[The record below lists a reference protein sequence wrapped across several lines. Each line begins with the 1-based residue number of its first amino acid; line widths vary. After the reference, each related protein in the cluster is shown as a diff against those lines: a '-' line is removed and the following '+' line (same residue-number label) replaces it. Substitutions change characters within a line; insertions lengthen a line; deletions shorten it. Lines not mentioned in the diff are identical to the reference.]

1 MLRLLSAAALV
12 ALLGAGCAGPTEI
25 ATLRSETGTPEENAL
40 PVVRLR
46 AEPYSFAY
54 YSGLTDSVRL
64 TIRDVGEWQQVWTAL
79 GRGSS
84 PESPL
89 PEIDFTREMVTVAAL
104 GTRYS
109 GGFSI
114 YVDSAYLR
122 SDHVEVVIRKVSPGR
137 QCGVT
142 GALTQPVDIARLPA
156 STLPVRFRER
166 STVHDC
172 G

>member
-1 MLRLLSAAALV
+1 MLRLPSVAALV
-12 ALLGAGCAGPTEI
+12 ALLAGCAAPTEI
-25 ATLRSETGTPEENAL
+25 ATLRSETGAPEGTVL
-40 PVVRLR
+40 PVTRLR

-54 YSGLTDSVRL
+54 YSGMTDSVRL
-64 TIRDVGEWQQVWTAL
+64 AIRDVAEWRQAWTAL
-79 GRGSS
+79 ERGSS
-84 PESPL
+84 PERPL

-114 YVDSAYLR
+114 YVDSAYQHA
-122 SDHVEVVIRKVSPGR
+122 DHVEVVIRKVSPGK
-137 QCGVT
+137 QCVVT

-156 STLPVRFRER
+156 TTLPVRFRER
-166 STVHDC
+166 ATVHDC